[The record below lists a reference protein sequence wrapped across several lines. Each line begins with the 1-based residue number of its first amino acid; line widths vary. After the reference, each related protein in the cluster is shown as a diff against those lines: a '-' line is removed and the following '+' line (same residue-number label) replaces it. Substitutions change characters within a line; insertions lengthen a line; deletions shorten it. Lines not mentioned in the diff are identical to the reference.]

1 MMSLSLVPSAQL
13 HPAKMTSSV
22 YLKQYFSLLGWLCF
36 RLTDAAAADC
46 WSRKYFV
53 HNKWFSFFDSENLLA
68 PPSIDKCILRSICW
82 LLLLIFLCLWPNNLK
97 RRWSSLNCVL
107 LLLKDVFCHL
117 LALTQFLFLKKNLLP
132 TSSSWSSEKT
142 CSQSSA

>member
-1 MMSLSLVPSAQL
+1 MMSLSLGTFAGCNW
-13 HPAKMTSSV
+13 ADGTSSA
-22 YLKQYFSLLGWLCF
+22 YLKQYFSLLGWLCT

-53 HNKWFSFFDSENLLA
+53 HNKWFSFFDLENFLA
-68 PPSIDKCILRSICW
+68 PPSIDKCVLRSICW

-117 LALTQFLFLKKNLLP
+117 LALTQFLFLKKNLLL